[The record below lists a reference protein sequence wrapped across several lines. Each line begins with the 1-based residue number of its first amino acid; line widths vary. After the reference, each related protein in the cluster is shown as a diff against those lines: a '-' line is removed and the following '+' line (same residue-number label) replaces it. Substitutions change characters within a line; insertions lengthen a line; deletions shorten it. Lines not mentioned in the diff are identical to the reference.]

1 MTRESKASIRTRRRL
16 RRALGVAAGVVVL
29 GAGGCLV
36 VAASA
41 VPEPAGLRSGTAPS
55 VDVPVGQTVGVC
67 PGPAELLQGTPV
79 QGDPQFSP
87 ASTTASSLLTAAVL
101 GEPSGALPASS
112 INGVDGSVLQKV
124 SDGQKAPAA
133 PPSSAP
139 AAIAT
144 RATTSPALLSTAAL
158 EGRPSSAAA
167 LFRYSATDG
176 DLRGL
181 AAGPCTSPSNDLWLA
196 GASTLVGR
204 TSVLYLTNPT
214 TTPATVNLDFF
225 GDQPL
230 GQPPAGSRGIQIP
243 PGSTKSFVLGG
254 FEPGQ
259 RNVSVHVRSSGG
271 PVAAVIQQS
280 TLRGLTPGGVD
291 FLTPVAAPSTRGV
304 VTAVELQDPV
314 ASRNLSSQDGFDDA
328 TAALQVTVPG
338 AANAVVQIRVFGQN
352 GPVTLPAGAVF
363 TAKAG
368 AVTEIP
374 LAGLPAGKYSVSAAS
389 DVSFTA
395 SVRMVKGTS
404 STDPLDFAVS
414 GAQPRLG
421 DGHVVPVGETGK
433 RTLVFGVPDGRA
445 HVTATPISDDGKL
458 HAPVALDI
466 AGGTTATLQVPDTV
480 DGAKTV
486 AYAVS
491 SSGDPAY
498 GSLLLESNQGNGIA
512 VASILP
518 AAGGRE
524 SIPVTLGY

>member
-1 MTRESKASIRTRRRL
+1 MTRESKASSQTRRRL

-29 GAGGCLV
+29 GAGTGLA
-36 VAASA
+36 VAAGS
-41 VPEPAGLRSGTAPS
+41 VPAPAALRPGTAPS

-101 GEPSGALPASS
+101 GESSGALPASS
-112 INGVDGSVLQKV
+112 INGVDGSLVQKV
-124 SDGQKAPAA
+124 TDGQKAPAT
-133 PPSSAP
+133 PPAAAP
-139 AAIAT
+139 AVIAS
-144 RATTSPALLSTAAL
+144 RATSSPALLSTAAL

-167 LFRYSATDG
+167 LFRYSAADG

-181 AAGPCTSPSNDLWLA
+181 AAGPCTSPSNDLWLG

-214 TTPATVNLDFF
+214 TTPATVDLDFF

-230 GQPPAGSRGIQIP
+230 GQAPAGSRGIQVP
-243 PGSTKSFVLGG
+243 PRSTKSFVLGG

-291 FLTPVAAPSTRGV
+291 FLTPVAPPSTRAV
-304 VTAVELQDPV
+304 ATAIELQDAA
-314 ASRNLSSQDGFDDA
+314 ASRDLSSQNGFDDA

-338 AANAVVQIRVFGQN
+338 AVNAVVQVRVFGPN
-352 GPVTLPAGAVF
+352 GPVTLPTGAVF

-368 AVTEIP
+368 SVSEIP
-374 LAGLPAGKYSVSAAS
+374 LVGLPAGKYSVSAAS

-404 STDPLDFAVS
+404 ATDPLDFAVS
-414 GAQPRLG
+414 GAHPRLG
-421 DGHVVPVGETGK
+421 DGHVVPVGETGQ
-433 RTLVFGVPDGRA
+433 RTLVLTVPDGKAR
-445 HVTATPISDDGKL
+445 VTATPISDDGKL
-458 HAPVALDI
+458 HTPVTLDV

-480 DGAKTV
+480 DGAKTA
-486 AYAVS
+486 AYSVS

-498 GSLLLESNQGNGIA
+498 GSLLLESDQANGIS

-518 AAGGRE
+518 PAGGRE